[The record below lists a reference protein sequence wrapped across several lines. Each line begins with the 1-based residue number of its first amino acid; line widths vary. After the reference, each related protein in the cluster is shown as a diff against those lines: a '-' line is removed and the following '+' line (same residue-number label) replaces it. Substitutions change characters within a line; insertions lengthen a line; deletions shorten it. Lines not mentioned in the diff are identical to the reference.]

1 MSDMNIQGGGAMPI
15 PAISFATVQTYCAKA
30 EDAIRKSPG
39 DHYKQKVEKAQSI
52 LAAVA
57 VLCRSTLANKAPIIP
72 ILDAHAYWMHK
83 FSQMGFTV
91 KDLGVFA
98 YSPSP
103 NACPDSDTNYKR
115 VLKEL
120 LQLEYPEKPTL
131 NRKASEKQA
140 KQVFNPK
147 KRMAEKGGHSQTL
160 KSSTAAFGV
169 SAFKYPRTLDDK
181 WSSVE

>member
-1 MSDMNIQGGGAMPI
+1 MPI
-15 PAISFATVQTYCAKA
+15 PTISFSTVKTYCAKT
-30 EDAIRKSPG
+30 EDAIRKSPRG
-39 DHYKQKVEKAQSI
+39 HREKKMEKAQSI

-57 VLCRSTLANKAPIIP
+57 VLCRSALANKEPIIP
-72 ILDAHAYWMHK
+72 ILDTHAFWMHK
-83 FSQMGFTV
+83 FFQMGFTV

-103 NACPDSDTNYKR
+103 NACPDSDTKYIR

-120 LQLEYPEKPTL
+120 VQLEYPEKPTL
-131 NRKASEKQA
+131 NRKTIEKQA
-140 KQVFNPK
+140 KQVFNPT
-147 KRMAEKGGHSQTL
+147 KRMAEKGEHSHTL

-169 SAFKYPRTLDDK
+169 SALKYPRMLDDK